1 MSLRWKYQYF
11 WKENLS
17 VRIRTWCAGEIV
29 NTDTDLFVLEEKPIR
44 KTFSFSLTIRERINT
59 WFQKGGFI
67 YHVEKFL

>member
-17 VRIRTWCAGEIV
+17 VRISTWGAGETI

-44 KTFSFSLTIRERINT
+44 KTFSLTIRERINT